1 MNLIESEVGMTILH
15 MYNTPPPSSPKTR
28 EIMTQRCYTLSN
40 WFDLLEMG
48 PGWDFRIELC
58 I

>member
-15 MYNTPPPSSPKTR
+15 MYNTPPPLSSPKTR

-40 WFDLLEMG
+40 WFDLLEVYPDG
-48 PGWDFRIELC
+48 TFV
-58 I
+58 